1 MSTTLASPAR
11 ARAGTAPTMARSL
24 ILLFAFSCGAIAANL
39 YYAQPIISL
48 IAPDLHMSEGTAS
61 LIVSLTQIG
70 YAAGLFF
77 LVPLGDLVENKR
89 LMIIS
94 AVLSIASLA
103 AAATLDEPALF
114 LGISL
119 LIGFTSVAVQLLI
132 PLAAHFA
139 AAETRGRVV
148 GSIMSGLVLGILLSR
163 PISSFIA
170 GQFGWRAVFG
180 FGAVVMTLVT
190 VLLALTLPGRRPNHS
205 ASYLELIRSLEHLV
219 TTLPVLRQRSL
230 YQGLLFGSF
239 SLFWTAVP
247 IELTNHDHLSQT
259 AVAVFSLV
267 GAMGATSAP
276 IAGRLADAGHTHRAT
291 AFALA
296 LAAIGY
302 LPAMLVPGL
311 GVFGLVGT
319 GLLLDFA
326 VQMNLVLGQR
336 EIYQLDPNSRN
347 RLNSIYMTSVFV
359 GGAVGSAIASTLYKH
374 GGWTWVA
381 LAGMLFPLLA
391 LSRFLFAEKP
401 AQ

>member
-1 MSTTLASPAR
+1 MSTNLAAPAR
-11 ARAGTAPTMARSL
+11 AATAPTMARNL

-89 LMIIS
+89 LLMIS
-94 AVLSIASLA
+94 AALSIVSLA
-103 AAATLDEPALF
+103 AAATLDEPGLF

-119 LIGFTSVAVQLLI
+119 LIGFTSVAVQLLV
-132 PLAAHFA
+132 PLAAHFT

-148 GSIMSGLVLGILLSR
+148 GTIMSGLVLGILLSR

-170 GQFGWRAVFG
+170 AQFGWRAVFG

-205 ASYLELIRSLEHLV
+205 TSYLQLIRSLEHLV
-219 TTLPVLRQRSL
+219 ATLPVLRQRSL

-247 IELTNHDHLSQT
+247 IELMNHYHLSQT

-276 IAGRLADAGHTHRAT
+276 IAGRLADAGQTHRAT

-302 LPAMLVPGL
+302 LPVMLVPGL

-336 EIYQLDPNSRN
+336 EIYQLDPKSRN
-347 RLNSIYMTSVFV
+347 RLNSVYMTSVFV
-359 GGAVGSAIASTLYKH
+359 GGAVGSAIASTLYKN

-381 LAGMLFPLLA
+381 VVGMLFPLLA
-391 LSRFLFAEKP
+391 LSRFLFAARP

>member
-1 MSTTLASPAR
+1 MSTNLASP

-77 LVPLGDLVENKR
+77 LVPLGDLVDNKR

-103 AAATLDEPALF
+103 AAATLDEPGLF

-180 FGAVVMTLVT
+180 FGAVVMTIVT

-247 IELTNHDHLSQT
+247 IELTNHYHLSQT

-302 LPAMLVPGL
+302 LPAMLVPSL

-381 LAGMLFPLLA
+381 VAGMLFPLLA

>member
-1 MSTTLASPAR
+1 
-11 ARAGTAPTMARSL
+11 
-24 ILLFAFSCGAIAANL
+24 
-39 YYAQPIISL
+39 
-48 IAPDLHMSEGTAS
+48 
-61 LIVSLTQIG
+61 
-70 YAAGLFF
+70 
-77 LVPLGDLVENKR
+77 
-89 LMIIS
+89 
-94 AVLSIASLA
+94 
-103 AAATLDEPALF
+103 
-114 LGISL
+114 
-119 LIGFTSVAVQLLI
+119 
-132 PLAAHFA
+132 
-139 AAETRGRVV
+139 
-148 GSIMSGLVLGILLSR
+148 
-163 PISSFIA
+163 
-170 GQFGWRAVFG
+170 
-180 FGAVVMTLVT
+180 
-190 VLLALTLPGRRPNHS
+190 
-205 ASYLELIRSLEHLV
+205 
-219 TTLPVLRQRSL
+219 
-230 YQGLLFGSF
+230 LFGSF

-247 IELTNHDHLSQT
+247 IELMNHHHLSQT

-302 LPAMLVPGL
+302 LPVMLVPGL

-381 LAGMLFPLLA
+381 AVGMLFPLLA
-391 LSRFLFAEKP
+391 LSRFLFAGKS

>member
-1 MSTTLASPAR
+1 MSTNLASP

-77 LVPLGDLVENKR
+77 LVPLGDLVENKQ

-103 AAATLDEPALF
+103 AAATLDEPGLF

-119 LIGFTSVAVQLLI
+119 LIGFTSVAVQLLV

-148 GSIMSGLVLGILLSR
+148 GTIMSGLVLGILLSR

-205 ASYLELIRSLEHLV
+205 SSYPQLIRSLERLV
-219 TTLPVLRQRSL
+219 ATLPVLRQRSL
-230 YQGLLFGSF
+230 YQGLMFGSF

-247 IELTNHDHLSQT
+247 IELMNHYHLSQT

-276 IAGRLADAGHTHRAT
+276 IAGRLADAGHAHRAT
-291 AFALA
+291 AIALA
-296 LAAIGY
+296 LAAISY
-302 LPAMLVPGL
+302 LPAMLLPGL
-311 GVFGLVGT
+311 GVFGLAGT

-326 VQMNLVLGQR
+326 VQMNMVLGQR
-336 EIYQLDPNSRN
+336 EIYLLDPKSRN

-381 LAGMLFPLLA
+381 VAGMLAPLLA

-401 AQ
+401 VQ

>member
-1 MSTTLASPAR
+1 MSTNVAFP

-77 LVPLGDLVENKR
+77 LVPLGDLVDNKR
-89 LMIIS
+89 LMTIS
-94 AVLSIASLA
+94 AALSIVSLA
-103 AAATLDEPALF
+103 AAATLDQPALF

-119 LIGFTSVAVQLLI
+119 LIGFTSVAVQLLV
-132 PLAAHFA
+132 PLAAHFT

-148 GSIMSGLVLGILLSR
+148 GTIMSGLVLGILLSR

-180 FGAVVMTLVT
+180 FGAVVMTIVT
-190 VLLALTLPGRRPNHS
+190 VPLALTLPGRRPNHS

-247 IELTNHDHLSQT
+247 IELMNHYHLSQT

-276 IAGRLADAGHTHRAT
+276 IAGHLADAGHTHRAT

-302 LPAMLVPGL
+302 LPVMLVPGL

-381 LAGMLFPLLA
+381 AVGMVFPLLA
-391 LSRFLFAEKP
+391 LSRFLFAGKP
-401 AQ
+401 AR

>member
-1 MSTTLASPAR
+1 MSTNLAFPAR
-11 ARAGTAPTMARSL
+11 SGTAPTMARSL
-24 ILLFAFSCGAIAANL
+24 ILLFAFSCGVIAANL

-103 AAATLDEPALF
+103 AAATLDEPGLF

-119 LIGFTSVAVQLLI
+119 LIGFTSVTVQLLV

-148 GSIMSGLVLGILLSR
+148 GTIMSGLLLGILLSR
-163 PISSFIA
+163 PISSSIA

-205 ASYLELIRSLEHLV
+205 ASYLQLIRSLERLV
-219 TTLPVLRQRSL
+219 ATLPVLRQRSL
-230 YQGLLFGSF
+230 YQGLMFGSF

-247 IELTNHDHLSQT
+247 IELMNHYHLSQT

-276 IAGRLADAGHTHRAT
+276 IAGRLADAGHAHRAT

-296 LAAIGY
+296 LAAISY

-336 EIYQLDPNSRN
+336 EIYQLDPKSRN

-374 GGWTWVA
+374 GGWTWVTVV
-381 LAGMLFPLLA
+381 GMLFPLLA

>member
-1 MSTTLASPAR
+1 MSTNLASA

-77 LVPLGDLVENKR
+77 LVPLGDLVENKQ

-103 AAATLDEPALF
+103 AASTLDEPGLF

-119 LIGFTSVAVQLLI
+119 LIGFTSVAVQLLV

-148 GSIMSGLVLGILLSR
+148 GTIMSGLVLGILLSR

-170 GQFGWRAVFG
+170 EQFGWRAVFG

-205 ASYLELIRSLEHLV
+205 ASYPQLIRSLERLV
-219 TTLPVLRQRSL
+219 ATLPVLRQRSL
-230 YQGLLFGSF
+230 YQGLMFGSF

-247 IELTNHDHLSQT
+247 IELMNHYHLSQS

-296 LAAIGY
+296 LAAISY
-302 LPAMLVPGL
+302 LPAMLIPGL
-311 GVFGLVGT
+311 GVFGLVCT

-336 EIYQLDPNSRN
+336 EIYLLDPKSRN

>member
-1 MSTTLASPAR
+1 
-11 ARAGTAPTMARSL
+11 MARSL

-39 YYAQPIISL
+39 YYAQPIVSL

-77 LVPLGDLVENKR
+77 VVPLGDLVESKR
-89 LMIIS
+89 LMMIS
-94 AVLSIASLA
+94 AALSIVSLA
-103 AAATLDEPALF
+103 AAATLDEPVLF

-119 LIGFTSVAVQLLI
+119 LIGFTSVAVQLLV

-139 AAETRGRVV
+139 SSETRGRVV
-148 GSIMSGLVLGILLSR
+148 GTIMSGLVLGILLSR

-180 FGAVVMTLVT
+180 FGAVVMTVVT

-205 ASYLELIRSLEHLV
+205 ASYLELIRSLGHLV

-247 IELTNHDHLSQT
+247 IELMNHYHLSQT
-259 AVAVFSLV
+259 AVAMFSLV

-302 LPAMLVPGL
+302 LPVMLVPGL

-336 EIYQLDPNSRN
+336 EIFQLDPNSRN

-359 GGAVGSAIASTLYKH
+359 GGAVGSAIASTLYRH

-381 LAGMLFPLLA
+381 VGGMLFPLLA
-391 LSRFLFAEKP
+391 LSRFLFSGSGVRP
-401 AQ
+401 

>member
-1 MSTTLASPAR
+1 MSTNLAFP
-11 ARAGTAPTMARSL
+11 ARAGTTPTMAHSL

-77 LVPLGDLVENKR
+77 LVPLGDLVENKQ
-89 LMIIS
+89 LMIVS

-103 AAATLDEPALF
+103 AAATLDEPGLF

-119 LIGFTSVAVQLLI
+119 LIGFTSVAVQLLV

-139 AAETRGRVV
+139 APETRGRVV
-148 GSIMSGLVLGILLSR
+148 GTIMSGLLLGILLSR

-170 GQFGWRAVFG
+170 AQFGWRAVFG

-190 VLLALTLPGRRPNHS
+190 VLLALTLPGRRPDHS
-205 ASYLELIRSLEHLV
+205 ASYPQLIRSLERLV
-219 TTLPVLRQRSL
+219 ATLPVLRQRSL
-230 YQGLLFGSF
+230 YQGLMFGSF

-247 IELTNHDHLSQT
+247 IELMNHYHLSQM

-291 AFALA
+291 AIALT
-296 LAAIGY
+296 LAVISY

-326 VQMNLVLGQR
+326 VQMNMVLGQR
-336 EIYQLDPNSRN
+336 EIYLLDPTSRN
-347 RLNSIYMTSVFV
+347 RLNAIYMTSVFV
-359 GGAVGSAIASTLYKH
+359 GGAVGSAIASTLYRH

-381 LAGMLFPLLA
+381 VAGMVFPLLA
-391 LSRFLFAEKP
+391 LGRFLFAGKP